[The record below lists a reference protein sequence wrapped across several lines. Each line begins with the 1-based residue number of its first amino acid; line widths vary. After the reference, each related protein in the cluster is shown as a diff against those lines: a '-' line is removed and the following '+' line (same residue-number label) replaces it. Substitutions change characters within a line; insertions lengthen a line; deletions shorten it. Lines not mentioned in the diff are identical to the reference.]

1 MDLSSASSATYD
13 AQFALASS
21 RYSSPVLA
29 RLDSRPVFPAQ
40 VVLAGEISR
49 HFRLVQPI
57 VINFEPEQ
65 GGKTIASDDI
75 FYMYGEGATR
85 LDALRDYVTSL
96 SEYYAL
102 LESRRDA
109 PSVKLFIYLQSYL
122 QPI

>member
-1 MDLSSASSATYD
+1 MQRYTFKDFEKDFPTDD
-13 AQFALASS
+13 ACLEWLKNYLYPDGIFCKKC
-21 RYSSPVLA
+21 
-29 RLDSRPVFPAQ
+29 D
-40 VVLAGEISR
+40 AGEISQ

-75 FYMYGEGATR
+75 FFMYGEGATR

-102 LESRRDA
+102 LESRRDT
-109 PSVKLFIYLQSYL
+109 PSVNLFLYLQSYL
-122 QPI
+122 QPILK